1 MSEVLTFNTESGI
14 VQEEE
19 VLPLQVLDENFPGL
33 SAKLPEVD
41 VTTLPNNVVTNL
53 VKRLKM
59 TMKLYNGLGLSAN
72 QCGIME
78 RIFVIGTDQFQIACI
93 NPKIVSLSEDRGS
106 DLEGCLSFPDL
117 FMKVKR
123 PTSAV
128 VQYYTVSG
136 ELVER
141 ELTGLECRVFLHE
154 YDHLIGVTFNQRVG
168 NLSFKMAKD
177 KRKKELKKLSRK
189 D

>member
-1 MSEVLTFNTESGI
+1 MTE
-14 VQEEE
+14 
-19 VLPLQVLDENFPGL
+19 LNL
-33 SAKLPEVD
+33 SLLPEGHSQLLEVSEEWNFRID
-41 VTTLPNNVVTNL
+41 GSPEEL
-53 VKRLKM
+53 VRAMSKFM
-59 TMKLYNGLGLSAN
+59 TDNGGVGLAAPQLG
-72 QCGIME
+72 IKK
-78 RIFVIGTDQFQIACI
+78 RIFIMGNFTKLVACI

-177 KRKKELKKLSRK
+177 KRKKEAKKLSRVSA
-189 D
+189 

>member
-1 MSEVLTFNTESGI
+1 MNLTLLEENNPQLFEVSEDWDFRLDGSPEELVRAMSKFMADNGGVGLAAPQLGI
-14 VQEEE
+14 
-19 VLPLQVLDENFPGL
+19 
-33 SAKLPEVD
+33 K
-41 VTTLPNNVVTNL
+41 
-53 VKRLKM
+53 K
-59 TMKLYNGLGLSAN
+59 
-72 QCGIME
+72 
-78 RIFVIGTDQFQIACI
+78 RIFIMGNFTKLVACI
-93 NPKIVSLSEDRGS
+93 NPRIVSLSDERVN

-128 VQYYTVSG
+128 VQYNTVSG

-141 ELTGLECRVFLHE
+141 ELTGFECRVFLHE
-154 YDHLIGVTFNQRVG
+154 YDHLIGVTFDQRVG
-168 NLSFKMAKD
+168 SLSFKMAKD

>member
-1 MSEVLTFNTESGI
+1 MNLALLEENNPQLLEVSEEWDFRIDGSPEELVRAMSKFMTDNGGVGLAAPQLGI
-14 VQEEE
+14 
-19 VLPLQVLDENFPGL
+19 
-33 SAKLPEVD
+33 K
-41 VTTLPNNVVTNL
+41 
-53 VKRLKM
+53 K
-59 TMKLYNGLGLSAN
+59 
-72 QCGIME
+72 
-78 RIFVIGTDQFQIACI
+78 RIFIMGNFTKLVACI
-93 NPKIVSLSEDRGS
+93 NPKIVSLSEERGS

-123 PTSAV
+123 PTTAV

-141 ELTGLECRVFLHE
+141 ELSGLECRVFLHE
-154 YDHLIGVTFNQRVG
+154 YDHLIGVTFDQRVG

-189 D
+189 A

>member
-1 MSEVLTFNTESGI
+1 MNLELLEENNPQLLEVSEEWDFRIDGSPEELVRAMSKFMTDNGGVGLAAPQLGI
-14 VQEEE
+14 
-19 VLPLQVLDENFPGL
+19 
-33 SAKLPEVD
+33 K
-41 VTTLPNNVVTNL
+41 
-53 VKRLKM
+53 K
-59 TMKLYNGLGLSAN
+59 
-72 QCGIME
+72 
-78 RIFVIGTDQFQIACI
+78 RIFIMGNFIKLVACI
-93 NPKIVSLSEDRGS
+93 NPKIVSLSDERDN

-123 PTSAV
+123 PTTAV

-141 ELTGLECRVFLHE
+141 ELTGFECRVFLHE
-154 YDHLIGVTFNQRVG
+154 YDHLIGVTFDQRVG

-189 D
+189 A

>member
-1 MSEVLTFNTESGI
+1 MRSTVVNLALLEENNPQLLEVSEDWDFRLDGSPEELVRAMSKFMTDNGGVGLAAPQLGI
-14 VQEEE
+14 
-19 VLPLQVLDENFPGL
+19 
-33 SAKLPEVD
+33 K
-41 VTTLPNNVVTNL
+41 
-53 VKRLKM
+53 K
-59 TMKLYNGLGLSAN
+59 
-72 QCGIME
+72 
-78 RIFVIGTDQFQIACI
+78 RIFIMGNFTKLVACI
-93 NPKIVSLSEDRGS
+93 NPKIVSLSEERGS

-128 VQYYTVSG
+128 VQYNTASG

-154 YDHLIGVTFNQRVG
+154 YDHLIGVTFDQRVG

-189 D
+189 DS

>member
-1 MSEVLTFNTESGI
+1 MNLEL
-14 VQEEE
+14 
-19 VLPLQVLDENFPGL
+19 
-33 SAKLPEVD
+33 LPENHAQLLEVSEEWD
-41 VTTLPNNVVTNL
+41 FRIDGSPEEL
-53 VKRLKM
+53 VRAMSKFM
-59 TMKLYNGLGLSAN
+59 SDNGGVGLAAPQLG
-72 QCGIME
+72 IKK
-78 RIFVIGTDQFQIACI
+78 RIFIMGNFTKLVACI
-93 NPKIVSLSEDRGS
+93 NPKIVSLSEERGS

-128 VQYYTVSG
+128 VQYNTVSG

-141 ELTGLECRVFLHE
+141 ELTGFECRVFLHE
-154 YDHLIGVTFNQRVG
+154 YDHLIGVTFDQRVG

-189 D
+189 A

>member
-1 MSEVLTFNTESGI
+1 VNLALLEENNPQLLEVSEEWDFRLDGSPEELIRVMSKFMADNGGVGLAAPQVGI
-14 VQEEE
+14 
-19 VLPLQVLDENFPGL
+19 
-33 SAKLPEVD
+33 K
-41 VTTLPNNVVTNL
+41 
-53 VKRLKM
+53 K
-59 TMKLYNGLGLSAN
+59 
-72 QCGIME
+72 
-78 RIFVIGTDQFQIACI
+78 RIFIMGNFTKLVACI
-93 NPKIVSLSEDRGS
+93 NPKIVSLSEDRKN

-123 PTSAV
+123 PTTAV
-128 VQYYTVSG
+128 VQYHNVSG

-154 YDHLIGVTFNQRVG
+154 YDHLIGVTFDQRVG

-189 D
+189 A